1 MQRMAVSFDF
11 GQVLA
16 GFDPSFLVEKLL
28 RRGRPGAS
36 AGKIE
41 EALPEAWNA
50 YGQVLRAVPSGR
62 TTSAIGWKAFM
73 RTLLERA
80 DVPEIT
86 EALLDDLL
94 ADQRALNL
102 WRKPIPGM
110 IELVRTLRR
119 DDVPVAIVSNSEGA
133 LNVLI
138 DQLGWTE
145 DLPIVVDSG
154 VLGIEKPDPRI
165 FAWAAG
171 RLGVRLDA
179 IVHVGDSWVADV
191 EGALH
196 AGAKAVW
203 FPALDDRAAHDDRVR
218 PATNAAEVAEA
229 LRSLGV

>member
-1 MQRMAVSFDF
+1 
-11 GQVLA
+11 
-16 GFDPSFLVEKLL
+16 
-28 RRGRPGAS
+28 
-36 AGKIE
+36 
-41 EALPEAWNA
+41 
-50 YGQVLRAVPSGR
+50 
-62 TTSAIGWKAFM
+62 
-73 RTLLERA
+73 LLEKAEVQRV
-80 DVPEIT
+80 DE
-86 EALLDDLL
+86 ELLDDLL
-94 ADQRALNL
+94 VDQRAFNL
-102 WRKPIPGM
+102 WRRPIPGM
-110 IELVRTLRR
+110 IELVRALRC

-145 DLPIVVDSG
+145 DLPVVVDSG

-203 FPALDDRAAHDDRVR
+203 FPAIDDRAAHDERVR
-218 PATNAAEVAEA
+218 PATSAAEVAAA